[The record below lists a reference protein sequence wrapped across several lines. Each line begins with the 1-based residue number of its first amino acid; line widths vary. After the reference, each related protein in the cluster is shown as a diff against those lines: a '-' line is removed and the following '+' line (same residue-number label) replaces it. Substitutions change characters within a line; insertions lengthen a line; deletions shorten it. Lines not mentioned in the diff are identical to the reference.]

1 MHLRFCAS
9 WRVLF
14 LLLLSAV
21 FLSACSGSSPGPG
34 AEAEAKLPENT
45 AAGNTAAAEKGE
57 AEAGGQS
64 GVRPNTPV
72 VYEPQAPLE
81 STLGEE
87 PLIVDISHTDQGYV
101 MARYT
106 GSAAKANIQI
116 TGPDGIHYKY
126 FLTPSDSFISL
137 PLTSGDG
144 TYQIDGYENIAGTQ
158 YAVLFRETT
167 EVSLE
172 NELFPFL

>member
-1 MHLRFCAS
+1 M
-9 WRVLF
+9 
-14 LLLLSAV
+14 
-21 FLSACSGSSPGPG
+21 
-34 AEAEAKLPENT
+34 
-45 AAGNTAAAEKGE
+45 
-57 AEAGGQS
+57 
-64 GVRPNTPV
+64 

-126 FLTPSDSFISL
+126 FRIRLSDRFRRRWS
-137 PLTSGDG
+137 
-144 TYQIDGYENIAGTQ
+144 AGE
-158 YAVLFRETT
+158 R
-167 EVSLE
+167 
-172 NELFPFL
+172 